1 MKLAAS
7 LLLTLPGEPYLYY
20 GEEIGMLGNKP
31 DENIRE
37 PFLWKA
43 SAEDK
48 LRTHW
53 MKPSYSTDDKVRNLE
68 AQMKDPSYIYNHYKK
83 LLKLRHEYP
92 ALRQVAP
99 VNLSDAGIRQEHII
113 AFTRPHTSGN
123 LLIVHNMSGTEK
135 TVELPASASGK
146 KLLFGSSEKI
156 EVSSKALKIP
166 AYGSVILR

>member
-1 MKLAAS
+1 
-7 LLLTLPGEPYLYY
+7 
-20 GEEIGMLGNKP
+20 MLGNKP

-37 PFLWKA
+37 PFLWTA
-43 SAEDK
+43 QATDK
-48 LRTHW
+48 LRTRW

-68 AQMKDPSYIYNHYKK
+68 AQMKDPLSIYNHYKK
-83 LLKLRHEYP
+83 LLQLRHEYP

-99 VNLSDAGIRQEHII
+99 VNLGDAGVAQEHII
-113 AFTRPHTSGN
+113 AFTRPHTSGD
-123 LLIVHNMSGTEK
+123 LLIVHNVSGSEK

-156 EVSSKALKIP
+156 EVSGKAVKIP